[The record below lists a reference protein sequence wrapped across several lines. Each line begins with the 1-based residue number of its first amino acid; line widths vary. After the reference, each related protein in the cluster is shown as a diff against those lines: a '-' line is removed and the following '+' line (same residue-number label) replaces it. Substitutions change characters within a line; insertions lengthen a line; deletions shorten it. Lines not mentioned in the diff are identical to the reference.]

1 MGGRR
6 WCDYSYNNLFWVGER
21 EEKRVRW
28 VIETIRVYASRG
40 ITYKGQMFKGKGR
53 KPIVTSPQEYQIL
66 IDSMEQGLGLVTA
79 VHQINEYR
87 EEDHLPEARLS
98 TVHRTVKR
106 LKPVIRKVRRRKQG
120 NRDPNSILQG
130 SLIQT
135 SCHHWVFTKLCF

>member
-1 MGGRR
+1 
-6 WCDYSYNNLFWVGER
+6 
-21 EEKRVRW
+21 
-28 VIETIRVYASRG
+28 
-40 ITYKGQMFKGKGR
+40 MFKGKGR

-135 SCHHWVFTKLCF
+135 SCHH